1 MTALTDDL
9 FAQLEGAPLQQ
20 ISQQLG
26 IGRTQAAGAVSAA
39 LPLLIGALG
48 KNASQPQG
56 AEALFGALQ
65 RDHAGGGGDLGNL
78 LGMVLGGA
86 QSRQTDGAGM
96 LGHIFGGQQNRAEQ
110 HLGEATGLGGDRAGQ
125 LMKILAP
132 IVLAYLAKRMFSGN
146 ESGGGQAMGMAG
158 GGNPTADVLGAILG
172 QEQQA
177 VRQQGGLGG
186 GLLGAVLDQ
195 DGDGQLGLG
204 DLLKIGG
211 GLLGGK
217 R

>member
-1 MTALTDDL
+1 MTALTDEL

-39 LPLLIGALG
+39 LPLLIGAMG

-65 RDHAGGGGDLGNL
+65 RDHAGGGGDLGSL
-78 LGMVLGGA
+78 LGLVLGGA

-96 LGHIFGGQQNRAEQ
+96 LGHIFGGQQGRAEQ
-110 HLGEATGLGGDRAGQ
+110 HLGEATGLGGDRAGM

-132 IVLAYLAKRMFSGN
+132 MVMAYLAKRMFGGQD
-146 ESGGGQAMGMAG
+146 SGGAAMGMAG
-158 GGNPTADVLGAILG
+158 GNPTAQVLGAILG
-172 QEQQA
+172 QEQQQ

>member
-1 MTALTDDL
+1 MSNPSLTDEL
-9 FAQLEGAPLQQ
+9 FSQLQGAPLQQ
-20 ISQQLG
+20 VSQQLG
-26 IGRTQAAGAVSAA
+26 IGQAQAAGAISAA
-39 LPLLIGALG
+39 LPLLMGALG
-48 KNASQPQG
+48 KNAAEPQG

-65 RDHAGGGGDLGNL
+65 RDHAGLDLGSV
-78 LGMVLGGA
+78 LGAVLGGGGSVPT
-86 QSRQTDGAGM
+86 QNDGGAI
-96 LGHIFGGQQNRAEQ
+96 LGHIFGGSQPRAEAS
-110 HLGEATGLGGDRAGQ
+110 LGQATGLGGDKAGM

-132 IVLAYLAKRMFSGN
+132 IVLSFLAQRFLGQGN
-146 ESGGGQAMGMAG
+146 ASPSDLSQ
-158 GGNPTADVLGAILG
+158 VLG
-172 QEQQA
+172 QERQA
-177 VRQQGGLGG
+177 VQQQGGLGG

>member
-1 MTALTDDL
+1 MSNQSLTDEL
-9 FAQLEGAPLQQ
+9 FSQLQGAPLQQ
-20 ISQQLG
+20 LSQQLG
-26 IGRTQAAGAVSAA
+26 VGPTQAAGAISAA
-39 LPLLIGALG
+39 LPLLMGALG
-48 KNASQPQG
+48 KNAAEPQG

-65 RDHAGGGGDLGNL
+65 RDHAGLG
-78 LGMVLGGA
+78 LGSVLGAVLGGGSA
-86 QSRQTDGAGM
+86 PTQNDGGAI
-96 LGHIFGGQQNRAEQ
+96 LGHIFGGNQPHAEAS
-110 HLGEATGLGGDRAGQ
+110 LGQATGLGGDKAGM

-132 IVLAYLAKRMFSGN
+132 IVLSFLAQRFLGQGNASASGL
-146 ESGGGQAMGMAG
+146 SQ
-158 GGNPTADVLGAILG
+158 VLG
-172 QEQQA
+172 QERQA
-177 VRQQGGLGG
+177 VQQQGGLGG